1 MADKVEIALRLLV
14 VEPPAGLTLAMQR
27 GREGLVAPTSTTAEA
42 LVFEF
47 SLVVADIAATPV
59 RFTGEFAQ
67 GPADARFV
75 YVRSGTLAGQPS
87 SAWTRRA
94 KVPLWG
100 ISAELVQAALDSG
113 RPLEARVA
121 GSAKDGGP
129 FFASVPLLT
138 PWTVAAG

>member
-1 MADKVEIALRLLV
+1 MANKVEIALRLLV
-14 VEPPAGLTLAMQR
+14 VEPPAKVALALQR
-27 GREGLVAPTSTTAEA
+27 GREDLVGPTAYLGDV
-42 LVFEF
+42 LVFSF

-75 YVRSGTLAGQPS
+75 YVRAGTLAGQPD

-94 KVPLWG
+94 KVPLAG
-100 ISAELVQAALDSG
+100 ISAELVQAALESG
-113 RPLEARVA
+113 RPLETRVA

-129 FFASVPLLT
+129 FFASVPLLI
-138 PWTVAAG
+138 PWSVAAG

>member
-1 MADKVEIALRLLV
+1 MANKAEISLRLLV
-14 VEPPAGLTLAMQR
+14 VEPPAGVALALQR
-27 GREGLVAPTSTTAEA
+27 GREDLVAPTSVTVEA
-42 LVFEF
+42 LIFEF

-67 GPADARFV
+67 GPAEARFV
-75 YVRSGTLAGQPS
+75 YVRSGTLAGQLD

-100 ISAELVQAALDSG
+100 ISAELVHAALESG
-113 RPLEARVA
+113 RALEARVA

-129 FFASVPLLT
+129 FFASVPLVQNWELA
-138 PWTVAAG
+138 V